1 MKIRAT
7 LIKYLADLRLA
18 ISLLITIALV
28 SSLGTIIEQD
38 QPLEFYKLNYPIQ
51 TDSFNLINWKVL
63 TILGLDHAYTAW
75 WFLTLLFIFGCS
87 LTACSFLKQF
97 PALSL
102 ARRSSFY
109 INETQFKKLNYKTQ
123 FNKSSL
129 GIVFEI
135 LAEKNYTV
143 FQQKNTLYGYKGI
156 IGRFSPIIVHVSM
169 ILILI
174 GASVGATSGFN
185 AQELLPKTEVFHIQ
199 NILSS
204 NAFSNIPQISG
215 RVNDFWVTYNKQNSI
230 DQFYSDLS
238 IINDEGKEIKRETI
252 SVNHPFQYKG
262 LTWYQRD
269 WNISTLRI
277 SIDNKIYQL
286 PLKSLPNKKLW
297 FTSFSFDPSSL
308 EKFSII
314 LDKLDGSL
322 FIYNSNGKLISNV
335 DFGESIYLT
344 KKISFIDSISKTGL
358 QIKADPGIPIIYT
371 GFVFL
376 MISTLLSYISYSQ
389 IWILSKDQSIVI
401 GGTTNRA
408 KLNFEIEFLNIKKL
422 INNRLM

>member
-1 MKIRAT
+1 MQIRST

-18 ISLLITIALV
+18 ISLLISIAVV

-38 QPLEFYKLNYPIQ
+38 QSIDFYKLNYPIQ
-51 TDSFNLINWKVL
+51 GENFNIINWKL
-63 TILGLDHAYTAW
+63 ITILGLNQAYTTW
-75 WFLTLLFIFGCS
+75 WFLSLLFIFGCS
-87 LTACSFLKQF
+87 LMACSFLKQF
-97 PALSL
+97 PALDV

-109 INETQFKKLNYKTQ
+109 TNKTKFQKLNYKAQ
-123 FNKSSL
+123 FSNSSI
-129 GIVFEI
+129 GSIFET
-135 LAEKNYTV
+135 LSEKNYTI
-143 FQQKNTLYGYKGI
+143 FQQKDTLYGYKGI

-174 GASVGATSGFN
+174 GASVGATGGFN
-185 AQELLPKTEVFHIQ
+185 AQELVPKTEIFHIQ

-204 NAFSNIPQISG
+204 NIFSNIPQISG

-238 IINDEGKEIKRETI
+238 ILNDRGQEIKRETI

-262 LTWYQRD
+262 ITWYQTD
-269 WNISTLRI
+269 WNISTLRM
-277 SIDNKIYQL
+277 SIDDKIYQL

-297 FTSFSFDPSSL
+297 FTSFSFQPDSL
-308 EKFSII
+308 EKFSVI

-322 FIYNSNGKLISNV
+322 FIYNSSGELISNI
-335 DFGESIYLT
+335 DFGESVYLD
-344 KKISFIDSISKTGL
+344 KKVSFLDSISKTGL

-371 GFVFL
+371 GFAFL
-376 MISTLLSYISYSQ
+376 MASTLLSYISYSQ
-389 IWILSKDQSIVI
+389 IWVLAKDKSILI

-422 INNRLM
+422 VKKRSL

>member
-1 MKIRAT
+1 MQIRST

-18 ISLLITIALV
+18 ISLLISIAVV

-38 QPLEFYKLNYPIQ
+38 QSIDFYKLNYPIQ
-51 TDSFNLINWKVL
+51 GENFNIINWKL
-63 TILGLDHAYTAW
+63 ITILGLNQAYTTW
-75 WFLTLLFIFGCS
+75 WFLSLLFIFGCS
-87 LTACSFLKQF
+87 LMACSFLKQF
-97 PALSL
+97 PALDV

-109 INETQFKKLNYKTQ
+109 TNKTKFQKLNYKTQ
-123 FNKSSL
+123 FSNSSI
-129 GIVFEI
+129 GSIFET
-135 LAEKNYTV
+135 LSEKNYTI
-143 FQQKNTLYGYKGI
+143 FQQKDTLYGYKGI

-185 AQELLPKTEVFHIQ
+185 AQELVPKTEIFHIQ

-204 NAFSNIPQISG
+204 NIFSNIPQISG

-238 IINDEGKEIKRETI
+238 ILNDHGQEIKRETI

-262 LTWYQRD
+262 ITWYQTD
-269 WNISTLRI
+269 WNISTLRM
-277 SIDNKIYQL
+277 SIDDKIYQL

-297 FTSFSFDPSSL
+297 FTSFSFQPDSL
-308 EKFSII
+308 EKFSVI

-322 FIYNSNGKLISNV
+322 FIYNSSGELISNI
-335 DFGESIYLT
+335 DFGESVYLD
-344 KKISFIDSISKTGL
+344 KKVSFLDSISKTGL

-371 GFVFL
+371 GFAFL
-376 MISTLLSYISYSQ
+376 MASTLLSYISYSQ
-389 IWILSKDQSIVI
+389 IWVLAKDKSILI

-422 INNRLM
+422 VKKRSL

>member
-1 MKIRAT
+1 MQIRST

-18 ISLLITIALV
+18 ISLLISIAVV

-38 QPLEFYKLNYPIQ
+38 QSIDFYKLNYPIQ
-51 TDSFNLINWKVL
+51 GENFNIINWKL
-63 TILGLDHAYTAW
+63 ITILGLNQAYTTW
-75 WFLTLLFIFGCS
+75 WFLSLLFIFGCS
-87 LTACSFLKQF
+87 LMACSFLKQF
-97 PALSL
+97 PALDV

-109 INETQFKKLNYKTQ
+109 TNKTKFQKLNYKTQ
-123 FNKSSL
+123 FSNSSI
-129 GIVFEI
+129 GSIFET
-135 LAEKNYTV
+135 LSEKNYTI
-143 FQQKNTLYGYKGI
+143 FQQKDTLYGYKGI

-185 AQELLPKTEVFHIQ
+185 AQELVPKTEIFHIQ

-204 NAFSNIPQISG
+204 NIFSNIPQISG

-238 IINDEGKEIKRETI
+238 ILNDRGQEIKRETI

-262 LTWYQRD
+262 ITWYQTD
-269 WNISTLRI
+269 WNISTLRM
-277 SIDNKIYQL
+277 SIDDKIYQL

-297 FTSFSFDPSSL
+297 FTSFSFQPDSL
-308 EKFSII
+308 EKFSVI

-322 FIYNSNGKLISNV
+322 FIYNSSGELISNI
-335 DFGESIYLT
+335 DFGESVYLD
-344 KKISFIDSISKTGL
+344 KKVSFLDSISKTGL

-371 GFVFL
+371 GFAFL
-376 MISTLLSYISYSQ
+376 MASTLLSYISYS
-389 IWILSKDQSIVI
+389 
-401 GGTTNRA
+401 
-408 KLNFEIEFLNIKKL
+408 
-422 INNRLM
+422 